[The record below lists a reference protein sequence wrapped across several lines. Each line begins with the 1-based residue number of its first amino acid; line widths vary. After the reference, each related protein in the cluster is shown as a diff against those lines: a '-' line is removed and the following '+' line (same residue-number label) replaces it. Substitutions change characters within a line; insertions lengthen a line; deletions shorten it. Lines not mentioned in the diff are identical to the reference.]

1 MLSMVVVQ
9 NVEARGPDEPCSYL
23 KPHEWTRD
31 ESGNCIRTSIVPVT
45 ANSPV
50 TSRSV
55 NEPCSYLNPTKYVRD
70 SQTGLCHEVVVSAPV
85 PQPANTAPQPANV
98 VLQTANIAPQPAN
111 VAPQTANVVTT
122 GSFTT
127 PQYQNNTGVSST
139 VDSGIVST
147 LLMLLGPVA
156 IGIVISKK
164 LKGWKRTVQNERSV
178 TQSISDELPGWGW
191 REVRDFENRF
201 RIMRDEDPDKILVEA
216 GATLKNF
223 SKRGNEL
230 YETKRII
237 RNRTLKILKYV
248 DPSTGRIYIS
258 FVPDHINDADEAMA
272 WKFSITKQEY
282 HNMVDEG

>member
-45 ANSPV
+45 ANSPI

-70 SQTGLCHEVVVSAPV
+70 SQTGLCHEVVVSAP
-85 PQPANTAPQPANV
+85 APQTANAAPQTTNV
-98 VLQTANIAPQPAN
+98 VLQTANA
-111 VAPQTANVVTT
+111 TT
-122 GSFTT
+122 SGSFAT
-127 PQYQNNTGVSST
+127 PQYQNDTGVSST
-139 VDSGIVST
+139 GDSGIAST
-147 LLMLLGPVA
+147 LLMLLGPAA
-156 IGIVISKK
+156 IGIVVSKK
-164 LKGWKRTVQNERSV
+164 LKARKRTVQNERSV

>member
-1 MLSMVVVQ
+1 M
-9 NVEARGPDEPCSYL
+9 
-23 KPHEWTRD
+23 
-31 ESGNCIRTSIVPVT
+31 
-45 ANSPV
+45 
-50 TSRSV
+50 
-55 NEPCSYLNPTKYVRD
+55 
-70 SQTGLCHEVVVSAPV
+70 
-85 PQPANTAPQPANV
+85 
-98 VLQTANIAPQPAN
+98 
-111 VAPQTANVVTT
+111 
-122 GSFTT
+122 
-127 PQYQNNTGVSST
+127 SST